1 MNENLQCIGRK
12 RLKRLLSFSITEPQD
27 ATISLLP
34 PIFADPNKIQVQ
46 SFCHSAT
53 NFLRPIECLLRI
65 SAAVNLTKHKAYYVL
80 KVVKVL

>member
-12 RLKRLLSFSITEPQD
+12 RLKRLLGFSITEPRD
-27 ATISLLP
+27 ATISLLQLL
-34 PIFADPNKIQVQ
+34 FADPNKIQVE

-65 SAAVNLTKHKAYYVL
+65 SAAVNLTEHKAYYVL